1 MQLANRPAD
10 ASASRIIGNC
20 VAVPGRLELPTFGP
34 GKRCSVRPDEERSA
48 AETFAHLKRLSHEGR
63 KIANLE
69 THPMIGKAQITLI
82 LLALATASTPA
93 LARGS
98 HYRHHHHG
106 WHGYGYHGYG
116 YHGSYNYGGP
126 HYSTG
131 DYYNNSR
138 QLDGTR

>member
-1 MQLANRPAD
+1 LGTGSVYPMREELANP
-10 ASASRIIGNC
+10 
-20 VAVPGRLELPTFGP
+20 
-34 GKRCSVRPDEERSA
+34 
-48 AETFAHLKRLSHEGR
+48 
-63 KIANLE
+63 E

-93 LARGS
+93 LARSS
-98 HYRHHHHG
+98 HYRHHHYGWYGHG
-106 WHGYGYHGYG
+106 YPGYGYRGYG

>member
-1 MQLANRPAD
+1 
-10 ASASRIIGNC
+10 
-20 VAVPGRLELPTFGP
+20 
-34 GKRCSVRPDEERSA
+34 
-48 AETFAHLKRLSHEGR
+48 
-63 KIANLE
+63 
-69 THPMIGKAQITLI
+69 MIGKAQITLI

-106 WHGYGYHGYG
+106 YHGYG

>member
-1 MQLANRPAD
+1 VR
-10 ASASRIIGNC
+10 
-20 VAVPGRLELPTFGP
+20 VAAVD
-34 GKRCSVRPDEERSA
+34 KQHSA
-48 AETFAHLKRLSHEGR
+48 AETFARPKRLSHEGG
-63 KIANLE
+63 KFANLE
-69 THPMIGKAQITLI
+69 THPMIGKAQITLV

>member
-1 MQLANRPAD
+1 
-10 ASASRIIGNC
+10 
-20 VAVPGRLELPTFGP
+20 
-34 GKRCSVRPDEERSA
+34 
-48 AETFAHLKRLSHEGR
+48 
-63 KIANLE
+63 
-69 THPMIGKAQITLI
+69 MIGKAQITAI

-93 LARGS
+93 LARS
-98 HYRHHHHG
+98 WHYRHHHHG
-106 WHGYGYHGYG
+106 WYGHG

>member
-1 MQLANRPAD
+1 M
-10 ASASRIIGNC
+10 
-20 VAVPGRLELPTFGP
+20 VPGRLELPTSVQETAALSGP
-34 GKRCSVRPDEERSA
+34 TNNARLRKLLGTGSVYPMREE
-48 AETFAHLKRLSHEGR
+48 L
-63 KIANLE
+63 ANPE
-69 THPMIGKAQITLI
+69 THPMIGNVQITLI